1 MVEELLY
8 NMSKMMVV
16 GGNLFMIALCFMFF
30 IIAYNKDNKKDVKKI
45 KRTLIYDIKYNKKY
59 SELTD
64 TELSEE
70 RLKTL
75 KRTVLYENTPKGNII
90 MYYDKDNDY
99 FSYYSDNAIPY
110 RYLESAAKKYVI
122 IFDCKKIYIN
132 MHDELKLVADKI
144 RDEKEKEKEKE
155 KEEEEKQS
163 MQKEEEHINSHK
175 KETKKNIFTKFKSYN
190 SKGGNTKQ
198 LITNSKDSEA
208 EAEVKPI
215 IIKEKINRYN
225 YEGKIRN
232 YKMIDDLTVTKSQPV
247 EKMTFAEFKK
257 MSQKK

>member
-8 NMSKMMVV
+8 NMSKWMVV
-16 GGNLFMIALCFMFF
+16 GGNLLMIALCFMFF
-30 IIAYNKDNKKDVKKI
+30 IIVSSKDNKKDVKKI
-45 KRTLIYDIKYNKKY
+45 KRKLIYDIKYNKKY
-59 SELTD
+59 SELND

-75 KRTVLYENTPKGNII
+75 KRTVLYENTPKGNLI
-90 MYYDKDNDY
+90 MYYNKDNKS

-122 IFDCKKIYIN
+122 IFDCKNIYID
-132 MHDELKLVADKI
+132 MHDEMKQVADKI
-144 RDEKEKEKEKE
+144 RDEKERKKEKE
-155 KEEEEKQS
+155 KEEEERLS
-163 MQKEEEHINSHK
+163 MQKEEEKVTNDK
-175 KETKKNIFTKFKSYN
+175 KPTKKNIFTKFKSYN
-190 SKGGNTKQ
+190 SKTGNTNQ
-198 LITNSKDSEA
+198 VITSTKDNE
-208 EAEVKPI
+208 EQTEVNPLT
-215 IIKEKINRYN
+215 IKERINRYN